1 MFCLL
6 CNSEE
11 KLYDGLCKECFLKE
25 FELVEVPEY
34 ATFTVCSHCGATLKH
49 DKWVQTGYYDDE
61 IINDA
66 IQKDIEI
73 ISGIE
78 DKIAELSK
86 QLDNIDAANTGSETS
101 GVTTF
106 TNLTG
111 KDFDGNDV
119 DASLFS
125 NNAVTVLNF
134 WFTGCKPCV
143 EELAKL
149 NELNE

>member
-11 KLYDGLCKECFLKE
+11 KLYDGLCFLKE

-73 ISGIE
+73 NPKLLNPVIE
-78 DKIAELSK
+78 TQI
-86 QLDNIDAANTGSETS
+86 
-101 GVTTF
+101 
-106 TNLTG
+106 TNKG
-111 KDFDGNDV
+111 
-119 DASLFS
+119 
-125 NNAVTVLNF
+125 
-134 WFTGCKPCV
+134 
-143 EELAKL
+143 
-149 NELNE
+149 

>member
-73 ISGIE
+73 NRSE
-78 DKIAELSK
+78 EHTSELQSR
-86 QLDNIDAANTGSETS
+86 I
-101 GVTTF
+101 
-106 TNLTG
+106 
-111 KDFDGNDV
+111 
-119 DASLFS
+119 
-125 NNAVTVLNF
+125 
-134 WFTGCKPCV
+134 
-143 EELAKL
+143 
-149 NELNE
+149 